1 MAAKDDTSY
10 LGGPGPSWDEVGNN
24 ADDGISDTSAG
35 DVLPEL
41 PDWIPPIPRVPANS
55 LPPTPPRGSIAI
67 AGEGSLIPE
76 AYGRVLITRPRIF
89 TIGYKSGVYWFGA
102 LWCAGECEEIESLW
116 AGDELWS
123 SAASSIYHT
132 NYTGTAG
139 QPIDPKLAAWITGYS
154 DAMPNLC
161 YTALGFPYDSPVR
174 LSSLRAILKAK
185 KVYDPRTTLTEYTT
199 NFPLMFRDLAVAQG
213 LTVDETN
220 IITAA
225 NFNDE
230 DLDAGAGTHKRRW
243 GGILFDKQQT
253 VDKQLQLIAEHAGC
267 FYVREAGIAKLIP
280 DAPAS
285 SIATFSDAPGTANI
299 VKGSVKLSK
308 RSLDNLPNHSIVE
321 YLSPAAWPWRTG
333 YAETPLPAGEVRSTN
348 FRMRGFQS
356 YSVAYRHAIE
366 RQNRYN
372 LTDLSIQFETF
383 DEALAIEIGD
393 VITVT
398 HNVGLTDKKFRAT
411 AVKASKFVGSWIIQ
425 ADEYDPLVY
434 SDSIQTEPTWPDLN
448 LPDPDPVPMPSDPDL
463 TFEYRLNY
471 SGVIEMWVLIDWLP
485 LTTYPFEHY
494 FEIELNGIDDDMVRI
509 VIGETPNSE
518 ILLGAV
524 VPERLHRL
532 NMFTINFEGTR
543 SPERI
548 KYFTPPENE
557 FAPDDVV
564 GFNAR
569 GIGNML
575 RTQWNEVVT
584 AVLYELRYGAS
595 GVTWDDS
602 IFIAEVTALQHS
614 TRDILPGTYDILL
627 KATDG
632 TGQKSSNAARVTDVV
647 LTANP
652 DGYIVAELDADHA
665 SSILMTLVNL
675 GTEWVTDSGET
686 WNDLFPLAMSTYT
699 NMIYSYQ
706 TPGACEYISEE
717 LDTAVADFIGIWTT
731 EPGAH
736 LLNGDKVITQVAEV
750 WDSAWNDLGDVV
762 GKFTG
767 SKMRFRV
774 NTTGLVFIVRP
785 GTLLACDIVP
795 YVIRGF
801 STSDALLPDQI
812 AVTPDFEGF
821 YSASITVSDDSAGY
835 TGTFVFDLIPP
846 LTYVDFYVWDSG
858 DNQVAKDYSYEIRGA

>member
-1 MAAKDDTSY
+1 MASGGGGSY
-10 LGGPGPSWDEVGNN
+10 LGGPGPHWKDVG
-24 ADDGISDTSAG
+24 DDPEIIIGPDA
-35 DVLPEL
+35 VLPEL

-89 TIGYKSGVYWFGA
+89 AIGYKSGVYWFGA
-102 LWCAGECEEIESLW
+102 LWCAGEVEEIESIWTGDDLW
-116 AGDELWS
+116 RS
-123 SAASSIYHT
+123 TASSSYHT
-132 NYTGTAG
+132 NYVGTTGQG
-139 QPIDPKLAAWITGYS
+139 VDPKLASWVSGYA
-154 DAMPNLC
+154 DTMAGLC
-161 YTALGFPYDSPVR
+161 YTAMGFPYSTPVK
-174 LSSLRAILKAK
+174 LSSLRAIIKAK
-185 KVYDPRTTLTEYTT
+185 KVYDPRITSTAYSD
-199 NFPLMFRDLAVAQG
+199 NFALMFRDLAVAQG

-220 IITAA
+220 ISTAA
-225 NFNDE
+225 DFQDE
-230 DLDAGAGTHKRRW
+230 DLDAGAQTHRRRW
-243 GGILFDKQQT
+243 GGLLFDKQQT
-253 VDKQLQLIAEHAGC
+253 VDKQLQLLAEHAGC
-267 FYVREAGIAKLIP
+267 FYVREAGVAKLIP

-299 VKGSVKLSK
+299 VQGSVKLAK

-333 YAETPLPAGEVRSTN
+333 YAETPLPPGEIRSTN

-383 DEALAIEIGD
+383 DEALAVEIGD

-398 HNVGLTDKKFRAT
+398 HNVGLTAKLFRAT
-411 AVKASKFVGSWIIQ
+411 SVKAAKFTGSWIIQ
-425 ADEYDPLVY
+425 ADEYDPAVY

-448 LPDPDPVPMPSDPDL
+448 LPDPDPVPMPSDPEL
-463 TFEYRLNY
+463 TFEYRLNP
-471 SGVIEMWVLIDWLP
+471 SGAIEMWVLIDWLP
-485 LTTYPFEHY
+485 LTTYPYEHY
-494 FEIELNGIDDDMVRI
+494 FEITLNGVDDDMVEI
-509 VIGETPNSE
+509 VTGSTPNSE

-524 VPERLHRL
+524 QPERLHL
-532 NMFTINFEGTR
+532 IELTTINFEGTR
-543 SPERI
+543 SSTRL
-548 KYFTPPENE
+548 KYFTAPENIY
-557 FAPDDVV
+557 APDDVD

-575 RTQWNEVVT
+575 RTQWNEVPT
-584 AVLYELRYGAS
+584 AALYELRYGAS
-595 GVTWDDS
+595 GVLWEDAT
-602 IFIAEVTALQHS
+602 FIVELAALQHN

-627 KATDG
+627 KAIDG
-632 TGQKSSNAARVTDVV
+632 NDQYSTNAARVTDVV

-652 DGYIVAELDADHA
+652 DGYIVAELDADHD

-686 WNDLFPLAMSTYT
+686 WNALFPNAMSTYT

-717 LDTAVADFIGIWTT
+717 LDTAVADFVGIWTV
-731 EPGAH
+731 EAGAH
-736 LLNGDKVITQVAEV
+736 LLNGDPVVTQVAEV
-750 WDSAWNDLGDVV
+750 WDTAWNSLSDVT
-762 GKFTG
+762 GKYIG
-767 SKMRFRV
+767 SKLRFKV
-774 NTTGLVFIVRP
+774 NTTGLVFIVKP

-801 STSDALLPDQI
+801 STSEAATYDRI
-812 AVTPDFEGF
+812 TVTPDFLGF
-821 YSASITVSDDSAGY
+821 YSASITVSDDMGGFM
-835 TGTFVFDLIPP
+835 GTFVFDDTAPF
-846 LTYVDFYVWDSG
+846 TYVDFYVWDAG
-858 DNQVAKDYSYEIRGA
+858 DTQVAKDYSYEIRGA